1 MTKRIVFATAVAL
14 AATPLAAQQPAPA
27 PPAPPAPTPLAVGV
41 EAPDFTLPA
50 ATMEG
55 VSAKPVHL
63 QELRGKTVVIA
74 FFYKARTGG

>member
-1 MTKRIVFATAVAL
+1 MRKPLLLVTAL
-14 AATPLAAQQPAPA
+14 ALAPALAAQQPAP
-27 PPAPPAPTPLAVGV
+27 PPPPAPTPLAVGV